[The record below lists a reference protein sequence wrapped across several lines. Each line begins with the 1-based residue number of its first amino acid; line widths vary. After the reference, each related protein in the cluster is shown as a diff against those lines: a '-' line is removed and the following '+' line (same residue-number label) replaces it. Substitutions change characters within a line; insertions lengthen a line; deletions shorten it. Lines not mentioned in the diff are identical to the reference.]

1 MDSSGWQI
9 HQRSPR
15 PQTAF
20 MGFHVDSRN
29 ASDLCFRWLT
39 FWQVLVFNGV
49 LSLRTCRHVST
60 M

>member
-1 MDSSGWQI
+1 
-9 HQRSPR
+9 
-15 PQTAF
+15 
-20 MGFHVDSRN
+20 MGFHVESRN

-39 FWQVLVFNGV
+39 FWQVMVFNGV